1 MSVRLF
7 AALVGSLLFSVNAWA
22 AGVLINGDWLEA
34 HLQDDQIVVVDMSD
48 EEVQYA
54 RFHLPGAVRLD
65 YSALTRGTLRGKPN
79 RRLTDQEFAALLG
92 SLGIGRDTHVVIYDD
107 MGGLNA
113 GRLFFELE
121 RLNHPRV
128 SVLDGG
134 LVQWVLDNRRVNNQ
148 PAVRLPVKY
157 ELPSTVRE
165 SLASI
170 DDFKGNRLNGAVL
183 LDVRTEEEYLGDRKD
198 ARSGH
203 IPGARWWPWE
213 QAIRMDRGFVFR
225 GAHELES
232 SLGKTGAAD
241 KQSPVVLY
249 CRTGHR
255 ASQTYLTMRHLGY
268 ENVRVY
274 AGSMI
279 EYMQDASAPVKR
291 GPWP

>member
-1 MSVRLF
+1 MVVRLF
-7 AALVGSLLFSVNAWA
+7 AVLFGSLLFSVNARA
-22 AGVLINGDWLEA
+22 AEVLINGDWLEA
-34 HLQDDQIVVVDMSD
+34 HLQDEQIVVVDMSD